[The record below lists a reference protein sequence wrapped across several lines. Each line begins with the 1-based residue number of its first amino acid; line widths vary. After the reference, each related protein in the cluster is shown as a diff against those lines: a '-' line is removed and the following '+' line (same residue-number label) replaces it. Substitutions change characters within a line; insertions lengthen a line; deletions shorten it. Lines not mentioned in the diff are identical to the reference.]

1 MDNLQLKSADI
12 SFNEVNENI
21 EQFTHTEPKQTNKKN
36 IPFWSENPNV
46 LLQSEYITEFYPI
59 ETMSYEQKLNAITR
73 TILVL
78 SIICFLFT
86 QNIRIIFVLVITIA
100 AIFILYFYHQKEKQK
115 AASKKQTLEKKENFE
130 NPTMDYL
137 NETTINETIF
147 DTPTA
152 NNPFSNVLVTD
163 YQYNINKKPAPASFN
178 SNVSETILEQAKQL
192 VRDANPD
199 QPDISDKLFK
209 DLGDQFVFEQSL
221 MPFNSMPNT
230 AIPNDQ
236 AAFAEFCYGSM
247 VSCREGNRFA
257 CARNL
262 SRYTN

>member
-1 MDNLQLKSADI
+1 MSNDNLKSADI
-12 SFNEVNENI
+12 SFNVI
-21 EQFTHTEPKQTNKKN
+21 EEHIADMDTKPVTMKKH

-46 LLQSEYITEFYPI
+46 LLQPEYIMEFYPV
-59 ETMSYEQKLNAITR
+59 ESMSYEQKLNAITR

-86 QNIRIIFVLVITIA
+86 QNIRLLFVLGITVA
-100 AIFILYFYHQKEKQK
+100 AIFTLYFYHQKEKQK
-115 AASKKQTLEKKENFE
+115 TASKKQTLEKKENFE

-137 NETTINETIF
+137 QETTVDDNVF
-147 DTPTA
+147 DVPTA
-152 NNPFSNVLVTD
+152 SNPFSNVLATD
-163 YQYNINKKPAPASFN
+163 YQYNVHKKPAPAAFN
-178 SNVSETILEQAKQL
+178 PNVNKTILEQAKQL
-192 VRDANPD
+192 VRDANPE

-209 DLGDQFVFEQSL
+209 DLGEQLVFEQSL

-247 VSCREGNRFA
+247 ISCKEGNRFA